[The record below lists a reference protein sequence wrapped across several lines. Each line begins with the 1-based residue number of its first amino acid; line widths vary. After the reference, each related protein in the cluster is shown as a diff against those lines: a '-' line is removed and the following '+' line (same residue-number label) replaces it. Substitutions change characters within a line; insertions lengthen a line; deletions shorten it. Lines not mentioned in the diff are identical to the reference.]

1 MHANAFVRAF
11 MRVPIKSVANKNETK
26 LNQRDNNWMH
36 KHIEQSYEK
45 PTGII
50 FFFYSLFLFFDIA
63 NPCTRK
69 LELERPRIYIH
80 IHTYIHI
87 HQTKKKQ
94 SEKKMLAFTWFF
106 DYKIICVL
114 HKLFITAII
123 VGFCSLFL
131 GVAYLQS
138 VVCHIEQNTFF
149 CFSRW

>member
-50 FFFYSLFLFFDIA
+50 FFFFLFFCFSILQIHA
-63 NPCTRK
+63 
-69 LELERPRIYIH
+69 LESSNLSVRAY
-80 IHTYIHI
+80 TYIHI
-87 HQTKKKQ
+87 HWTKKA
-94 SEKKMLAFTWFF
+94 KKMLAFTWFF